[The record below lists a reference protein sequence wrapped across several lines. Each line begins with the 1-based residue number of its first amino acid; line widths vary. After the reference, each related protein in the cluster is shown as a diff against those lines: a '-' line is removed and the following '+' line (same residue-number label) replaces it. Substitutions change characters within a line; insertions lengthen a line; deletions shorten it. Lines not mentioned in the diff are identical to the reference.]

1 MKFPS
6 TLPLVLALGF
16 GLGAGLAQAQTKKEL
31 AAKIV
36 QLQQPAIEGLARGL
50 AERPAQ
56 AMLNQ
61 AGMALQARVPADK
74 REAIAKDIQAD
85 VKKYLDETVPMLRE
99 RALKLGPTTI
109 QPMLEEKFTED
120 ELKQVIVMLE
130 SPAIRKYQ
138 QTASEMETALGE
150 KLVGE
155 TRATIEPKLTALEQ
169 SIAKRLG
176 ITAPPAPA
184 ASGASA
190 PAAPAKPAAKPAPA
204 PKK

>member
-190 PAAPAKPAAKPAPA
+190 PAAKPAAKPAPA